1 MSLALKPPMDA
12 FVQELVSSGR
22 FESESEAVDA
32 ALQLMQE
39 REVQYQ
45 KLKLD
50 IESGIK
56 SGDAGPFD
64 DGLGQQ
70 IKSLGRAR
78 LAARLASE

>member
-22 FESESEAVDA
+22 FESKSEAVDA
-32 ALQLMQE
+32 ALQLLQE
-39 REVQYQ
+39 RDIQYQ

-56 SGDAGPFD
+56 SGDAGPLD
-64 DGLGQQ
+64 DGLAQQ